1 MARHPRIHV
10 SGGFYHTTLRGNH
23 REAIF
28 LVDSDRLLL
37 NTIVELALAKHG
49 ARIHAYCWM
58 TNHLHMLVQVG
69 DDPLAHLIRRIASG
83 YARAF
88 QAKRSTTGHLF
99 ENRYHAVLVDTDA
112 YLLELIRYIHF
123 NPVRSGLARATSLY
137 RWSSHHAYSG
147 LSVDRWV
154 TTEFGL
160 RMFASDRAK
169 AIAAYCR
176 FLNCDPNEVPS
187 PFDEISPDRPLILG
201 SAAFAA
207 RVMQQAPIKKTRRTL
222 QSLIDEG
229 CQRHGMSRDELRS
242 NQRSARI
249 MQARA
254 WVARQAIAL
263 RVASVL
269 EIARALNCDPK
280 SIRNALRKF
289 GDLQE
294 TT

>member
-49 ARIHAYCWM
+49 ARLHAYCWM

-88 QAKRSTTGHLF
+88 QAHRSTTGHLF